1 MQSTCRIRRARRAM
15 YHALPVLAA
24 ASCWGGTGLAQTAAQ
39 GASDAGVPDIIVTAQ
54 RRAESVQ
61 NVPIAV
67 SVLTNEALA
76 ASGAS
81 DSVALAGKVP
91 SLSIPQNGAVQY
103 FLRGVGTTGSS
114 INSEQ
119 SVATYVDGVY
129 VYSTWS
135 SQVPL
140 GSIERVEVLK
150 GPQGTLFGRN
160 TTGGVIQIVT
170 RDPLAAPTLEASVTY
185 GNYETI
191 AASAYGSAKLGD
203 RLGIS
208 LAVDFRDQGKG
219 YGHNSVRNE
228 KTMFRDDLSIQGK
241 IAFEA
246 SENTKLTG
254 FFWYDD
260 GHTSGQNNQ
269 VMPGYRG
276 LDGVESDYEDRETK
290 ANTPDSLDYKSYLA
304 YARIDQKLGDF
315 ADLVSITSYRR
326 VDTLYRLDQDA
337 TPATV
342 INATL
347 DIPFRNFSQEVQLIS
362 AADGPFTWMVG
373 GYYFRS
379 TAKYDP
385 ITIAG
390 AAAGAAGVV
399 RYFREQKTE
408 SIAGF
413 GQASYKIT
421 PDTTFTAGIRYTDE
435 EQKMPSGKTTLV
447 GPDPNPTVLPFR
459 PDTQDSS
466 GWTWRV
472 ALDHHF
478 TRDIMGY
485 ISYNRGL
492 KSGGFPLV
500 TAANLPGYDPEK
512 LDAYEVGLKTQ
523 FLGGRV
529 RINAAAYLYKFK
541 DIQVTRITD
550 GGNVVANAAKATMKG
565 IDVDLDVRVSDRFS
579 VYGAMGYLDG
589 RYDDYKTAVYYI
601 PRPAPGGGA
610 EAVRDQDATGN
621 RTIYSPELSAS
632 GGMSYRIP
640 TASGDLTLDGFVQFV
655 DDQYVGPSNLFVL
668 PSYTTANASIGWKSP
683 DERFG
688 VKLWGRNITNR
699 YYFVQ
704 VLESTPGI
712 FRAPAPPR
720 TWGVTLSTKL

>member
-1 MQSTCRIRRARRAM
+1 MRSTLRIRRAQLAASL
-15 YHALPVLAA
+15 ALPAIMAA
-24 ASCWGGTGLAQTAAQ
+24 CWSGAACAQTAAQ
-39 GASDAGVPDIIVTAQ
+39 SAEEPDMADIIVTAQ

-76 ASGAS
+76 ASGAT

-129 VYSTWS
+129 IYSTWS

-170 RDPLAAPTLEASVTY
+170 RDPLASPALEASLTY
-185 GNYETI
+185 GNYDTV
-191 AASAYGSAKLGD
+191 AASAYASTTLGE
-203 RLGIS
+203 RLGVS

-219 YGHNSVRNE
+219 YGYNSARQE
-228 KTMFRDDLSIQGK
+228 ETMFRDDLSIQGK
-241 IAFEA
+241 VAFEA

-276 LDGVESDYEDRETK
+276 LDGREADYDKRETK

-304 YARIDQKLGDF
+304 YGRIDQKLGDF

-342 INATL
+342 VNATL
-347 DIPFRNFSQEVQLIS
+347 DIPFRNFSQEVQLVS
-362 AADGPFTWMVG
+362 AADGPFTWLIG
-373 GYYFRS
+373 AYYFTS

-399 RYFREQKTE
+399 RYYREQRTK
-408 SIAGF
+408 SLAGF
-413 GQASYKIT
+413 GQASYKLT

-435 EQKMPSGKTTLV
+435 TQKMPRGKTTLI
-447 GPDPNPTVLPFR
+447 GPDPTPTVLNFN

-466 GWTWRV
+466 GWTWRL

-478 TRDIMGY
+478 NRDIMGY

-550 GGNVVANAAKATMKG
+550 GGNVVANAAAATMKG
-565 IDVDLDVRVSDRFS
+565 IDVDLDVKVSNRFN
-579 VYGAMGYLDG
+579 VYAAMGYLDG
-589 RYDDYKTAVYYI
+589 RYDDYKTAVFYI

-610 EAVRDQDATGN
+610 VAVRDQDASGN

-640 TASGDLTLDGFVQFV
+640 TNSGDFTLDGFVQFV
-655 DDQYVGPSNLFVL
+655 DDQYVGPSNLFKL
-668 PSYTTANASIGWKSP
+668 PAYSTVNASVGWTSA

-688 VKLWGRNITNR
+688 VKLWARNITNS

-720 TWGVTLSTKL
+720 TYGVTLSTKM

>member
-1 MQSTCRIRRARRAM
+1 MQSTRRIRRACKGACYVLPAM
-15 YHALPVLAA
+15 IATSWTVGAHAQAA
-24 ASCWGGTGLAQTAAQ
+24 AQQ
-39 GASDAGVPDIIVTAQ
+39 AGDQPIADIIVTAQ

-67 SVLTNEALA
+67 SVLSNAALT
-76 ASGAS
+76 ASGAT

-129 VYSTWS
+129 IFSTWS
-135 SQVPL
+135 AQVPL
-140 GSIERVEVLK
+140 SSIERVEVLK

-170 RDPLAAPTLEASVTY
+170 RDPLADPTLQASVTY
-185 GNYETI
+185 GNYDTTS
-191 AASAYGSAKLGD
+191 ASAYASTKLDD
-203 RLGIS
+203 RLGVS
-208 LAVDFRDQGKG
+208 LAVDFRNQGKG
-219 YGHNSVRNE
+219 YGYNSVRKE
-228 KTMFRDDLSIQGK
+228 DTMFRDDLSIQGK
-241 IAFEA
+241 VVFEA
-246 SENTKLTG
+246 SENTKFTG

-276 LDGVESDYEDRETK
+276 LDGVLSNYGKYETK
-290 ANTPDSLDYKSYLA
+290 ANTPDSLNYKSYLA
-304 YARIDQKLGDF
+304 YGRIDQKLGDF

-347 DIPFRNFSQEVQLIS
+347 DIPFRNFSQELQLVS
-362 AADGPFTWMVG
+362 AADGPFTWLVG
-373 GYYFRS
+373 AYYFHS
-379 TAKYDP
+379 SAKYDP

-399 RYFREQKTE
+399 RYYREQRTN
-408 SIAGF
+408 SLAGF
-413 GQASYKIT
+413 AQASYKIT

-435 EQKMPSGKTTLV
+435 TQKMPSGKTTLI

-466 GWTWRV
+466 GWTWRL

-500 TAANLPGYDPEK
+500 TAANLPGYSPEK

-550 GGNVVANAAKATMKG
+550 GGNVVANAAAATMKG
-565 IDVDLDVRVSDRFS
+565 LDVDLDVKVSDRFN
-579 VYGAMGYLDG
+579 VYAAMGYLDG
-589 RYDDYKTAVYYI
+589 RYDDYKTAVFYI
-601 PRPAPGGGA
+601 PRPTGGVT
-610 EAVRDQDATGN
+610 AVRDQDATGN
-621 RTIYSPELSAS
+621 RTIYSPKLSAS
-632 GGMSYRIP
+632 GGMNYRIP
-640 TASGDLTLDGFVQFV
+640 TGSGDITLDGFVQFV
-655 DDQYVGPSNLFVL
+655 DDQYVGPSNLFKL
-668 PSYTTANASIGWKSP
+668 PAYATANASIGWTSAN
-683 DERFG
+683 ERFG
-688 VKLWGRNITNR
+688 IKLWARNITNS

-720 TWGVTLSTKL
+720 TWGVTLSTKM

>member
-1 MQSTCRIRRARRAM
+1 MQSTGRIRRARRAIR
-15 YHALPVLAA
+15 YELPVIAA
-24 ASCWGGTGLAQTAAQ
+24 TLWSGGAMAQTTEPQ
-39 GASDAGVPDIIVTAQ
+39 AGNREVADIIVTAQ

-67 SVLTNEALA
+67 SVLTNETLASAGATDSLAL
-76 ASGAS
+76 S
-81 DSVALAGKVP
+81 GKVP
-91 SLSIPQNGAVQY
+91 SLSIPQNGATQY

-129 VYSTWS
+129 IYSTWS

-140 GSIERVEVLK
+140 SSIERVEVLK

-170 RDPLAAPTLEASVTY
+170 RDPLDKPTLEGSVSY
-185 GNYETI
+185 GNFETVT
-191 AASAYGSAKLGD
+191 ASGYGSVKLGD
-203 RLGIS
+203 QLGVS

-219 YGHNSVRNE
+219 YGYNSVRQE
-228 KTMFRDDLSIQGK
+228 KTMFRDNLSIQGK
-241 IAFEA
+241 IAFEP
-246 SENTKLTG
+246 SDRTRITG

-260 GHTSGQNNQ
+260 GHSSGQNNQ

-276 LDGVESDYEDRETK
+276 LDGVESDYEPRETK
-290 ANTPDSLDYKSYLA
+290 ADSLDSLDYKSYLA
-304 YARIDQKLGDF
+304 YGRLDQSLGDF

-337 TPATV
+337 TPARV
-342 INATL
+342 IEATL
-347 DIPFRNFSQEVQLIS
+347 DIPFRNFSQEVQLVS
-362 AADGPFTWMVG
+362 AGGGPFTWLLG
-373 GYYFRS
+373 AYYFRS
-379 TAKYDP
+379 SAKYDP

-390 AAAGAAGVV
+390 AAAGASGMV
-399 RYFREQKTE
+399 RYFRDQKTE
-408 SIAGF
+408 SLAGF
-413 GQASYKIT
+413 GQVSYKIT
-421 PDTTFTAGIRYTDE
+421 PETTITAGLRYTDE
-435 EQKMPSGKTTLV
+435 EQRMPSGKTTLV
-447 GPDPNPTVLPFR
+447 GPDPDPIVLPFQ
-459 PDTQDSS
+459 PDRQDSS

-485 ISYNRGL
+485 VSYNRGL

-500 TAANLPGYDPEK
+500 TAANLPGYEPEK

-550 GGNVVANAAKATMKG
+550 GGNVVANAAAATMKG
-565 IDVDLDVRVSDRFS
+565 LDVDLDVKVSDRLN

-589 RYDDYKTAVYYI
+589 RYDDYQTAVYYI
-601 PRPAPGGGA
+601 PRAAPAGGA
-610 EAVRDQDATGN
+610 DAVRDQDATGN

-632 GGMSYRIP
+632 GGFTYRLP
-640 TASGDLTLDGFVQFV
+640 TSAGDFTLDGFVQFV
-655 DDQYVGPSNLFVL
+655 DDQFVGPSNLFEL
-668 PSYTTANASIGWKSP
+668 PSYTTANASIGWTSA

-688 VKLWGRNITNR
+688 VKLWARNITNN
-699 YYFVQ
+699 YYFIQ
-704 VLESTPGI
+704 VLESSPGI

-720 TWGVTLSTKL
+720 TYGVTLSAKM